1 LEALKSAPPEVHP
14 SVLET
19 ISGRV
24 DSSLAFMRTVA
35 SGQIPATMLNAN
47 QARRM
52 LNMKHSELS
61 ELVQRHWG
69 TVRSERDP
77 SRAQLISQM
86 RNTLRTA
93 TGDATSGQTI
103 FRRVCGQCHKIYGQ
117 GAEVGPDITRNGRA
131 SFEQLLSNVFDPSLV
146 IGAAYLAQTVIT
158 RDGRVL
164 TGLLSEDSPQRVILK
179 MPGDKQ
185 EVIAREEIEESVRS
199 SLSLMPEGL
208 EKQLQPQEL
217 ADLFAFL
224 ILDRPPEDP
233 LASYLPG
240 AVLTAASAKDPKD
253 FPALIE
259 QLLPGF
265 TTSQSGREGVALI
278 PEYHGRPAVST
289 HPISRDLPCTLT
301 ASISIPKAENS
312 KVVLRISAASADDG
326 DWRLI
331 VRINRR
337 ERLRTVIG
345 RTPDK
350 PIWQNIDV
358 DVTDLA
364 GQTATIELINAAN
377 NWSNEF
383 AYWNAAELFI
393 SPEAAPATR

>member
-1 LEALKSAPPEVHP
+1 
-14 SVLET
+14 
-19 ISGRV
+19 
-24 DSSLAFMRTVA
+24 
-35 SGQIPATMLNAN
+35 
-47 QARRM
+47 
-52 LNMKHSELS
+52 
-61 ELVQRHWG
+61 
-69 TVRSERDP
+69 
-77 SRAQLISQM
+77 M

-146 IGAAYLAQTVIT
+146 IGAAYQAQTVIT

-253 FPALIE
+253 IPALIE

-265 TTSQSGREGVALI
+265 ATSQSGREGVALI

-312 KVVLRISAASADDG
+312 KVVLRISTASADDG